1 MTNERDGRPTGAA
14 AASKSAHQA
23 HSLERNSQGVVM
35 ARSLER
41 KSSLE
46 RLAQLEELVEAKQRE
61 LSERGVIPES
71 LGSARATLER
81 QPARA
86 TMIASNRRLAAKVDD
101 LELELEEMRRR
112 TQDICERVARLER
125 ERCHAP
131 DAVEMLAGASHR
143 NVVFD
148 APAAPNFMPPH
159 MAPSGSGGGGGAIGG
174 IVKPVRFSRQR
185 VDREGLITPE
195 PTHPTFVAPSP
206 VARALSPSWTGRPA
220 FFGPSPSTA
229 FVNFR

>member
-1 MTNERDGRPTGAA
+1 LTGERAA
-14 AASKSAHQA
+14 GSAPKPSVPQ
-23 HSLERNSQGVVM
+23 

-81 QPARA
+81 SQPPPAAAARA

-131 DAVEMLAGASHR
+131 DAVEMLAGASRR

-148 APAAPNFMPPH
+148 APAAPNFVQYA
-159 MAPSGSGGGGGAIGG
+159 APGAAA
-174 IVKPVRFSRQR
+174 KPVRFSRQR

-195 PTHPTFVAPSP
+195 PTHPALVAPSP
-206 VARALSPSWTGRPA
+206 VSRALSPSWTGRPA

>member
-1 MTNERDGRPTGAA
+1 MTGERAA
-14 AASKSAHQA
+14 GSAPKASPQPLS
-23 HSLERNSQGVVM
+23 HSLDTRT
-35 ARSLER
+35 RSLER

-81 QPARA
+81 GQPARA

-131 DAVEMLAGASHR
+131 DAVEMLAGASSR

-148 APAAPNFMPPH
+148 ATAAPNFVQY
-159 MAPSGSGGGGGAIGG
+159 APSGGAVP
-174 IVKPVRFSRQR
+174 VKPVRFSRQR
-185 VDREGLITPE
+185 VDREGLVTPE
-195 PTHPTFVAPSP
+195 PTHPALVAPSP
-206 VARALSPSWTGRPA
+206 VSRALSPSWTGRPA